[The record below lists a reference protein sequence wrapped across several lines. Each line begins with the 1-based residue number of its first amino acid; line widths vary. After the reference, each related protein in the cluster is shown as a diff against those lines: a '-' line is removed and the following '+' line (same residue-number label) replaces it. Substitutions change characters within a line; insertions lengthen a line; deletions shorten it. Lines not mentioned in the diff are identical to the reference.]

1 MNMANIVVTVLII
14 LLVVLI
20 CMPLIKRM
28 ISQEDCCGNQQIKVS
43 KKRLKKPV
51 GKYTLIVDG
60 MYCKNCVKK
69 VTEAIND
76 IDGLAAK
83 VSLARMEVVISYEKV
98 PMKEEVIKR
107 LGELNFIA
115 YVKLKKD
122 KYIHT

>member
-51 GKYTLIVDG
+51 GKYTLTVDG
-60 MYCKNCVKK
+60 MHCKNCEKK

-83 VSLARMEVVISYEKV
+83 VSLARMEVVISYEKA
-98 PMKEEVIKR
+98 PMKDEVIKR

-115 YVKLKKD
+115 YEN
-122 KYIHT
+122 TSS